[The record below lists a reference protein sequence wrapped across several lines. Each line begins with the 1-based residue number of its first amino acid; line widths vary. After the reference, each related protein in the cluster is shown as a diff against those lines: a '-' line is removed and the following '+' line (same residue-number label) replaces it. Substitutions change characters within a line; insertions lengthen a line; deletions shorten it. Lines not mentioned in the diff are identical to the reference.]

1 MYKKTIITSLT
12 SLTTVAVITA
22 CSGPSDT
29 HLIEESATRTESPV
43 LMAEIATYSP
53 SVGAT
58 AADVAETNSVVRKQE
73 AIQQTVGEL
82 RDKALSRD
90 DTTVAQNIRMI
101 KSTPQPLVVDQDAYP
116 IHTPENTENYQSL
129 EANPI
134 HLTSLEPVST
144 FSIDVDTGSYANVR
158 RFLNGGALPP
168 ADSVRVEEMLNYFS
182 YDYAT
187 SATRNVPFSMT
198 TELGASP
205 WNDKTTLLHV
215 GLKGFDPADS
225 SERPSNLVFLIDVSG
240 SMSANNKLGLLKP
253 SIEMLSRQLDSND
266 RVSIV
271 VYAGASGVVLEPTPG
286 NEHRTIASA
295 INRLSAGGST
305 NGQAGI
311 ELAYAMAE
319 KNFTKEGVN
328 RVILATDGDFNVGIS
343 DIEKLK
349 ALIERK
355 RESGIALTTLGFGTG
370 NYNDHLMEQLAD
382 VGNGNYAYI
391 DTINEARKVLVDELN
406 ATLLTI
412 AHDVKIQIE
421 FNPAVV
427 SEYRLI
433 GYTNRKL
440 ANEDFNNDKVDAGE
454 IGAGHT
460 VTALY
465 ELALV
470 GSGGERHSQ
479 LRYGQSERPAPQQVS
494 LNELGELRIRY
505 KLPGSK
511 ESRLIKEVISN
522 PEFPLSEP
530 TSDDFRFS
538 ASVAAFGQALSDGK
552 YLETFTLADTAR
564 LARSALGDDDFGYR
578 AELLRLINIA
588 DSLTG
593 IAHSGNGINDDS
605 NG

>member
-1 MYKKTIITSLT
+1 MYKKTAITSLS
-12 SLTTVAVITA
+12 SLTTVAIITA
-22 CSGPSDT
+22 CSGPSDK
-29 HLIEESATRTESPV
+29 HLGDASTSVSESPV
-43 LMAEIATYSP
+43 AIAEIDTYSSAAENAA
-53 SVGAT
+53 SVTT
-58 AADVAETNSVVRKQE
+58 ADQILLQTGPEQRNKSSSRHITSIARNAQTIHPKPQILTTN
-73 AIQQTVGEL
+73 L
-82 RDKALSRD
+82 
-90 DTTVAQNIRMI
+90 DT
-101 KSTPQPLVVDQDAYP
+101 YP
-116 IHTPENTENYQSL
+116 IQVDENTENYQAL
-129 EANPI
+129 DTNPI
-134 HLTSLEPVST
+134 HVTSAEPVST

-158 RFLNGGALPP
+158 RFLNGGKLPP
-168 ADSVRVEEMLNYFS
+168 ADSVRIEEMLNYFS
-182 YDYAT
+182 YDYTSTAT
-187 SATRNVPFSMT
+187 QSAPFSMT
-198 TELGASP
+198 TELGATP
-205 WNDKTTLLHV
+205 WNDNTTLLHV
-215 GLKGFDPADS
+215 GLKGFDPGDS
-225 SERPSNLVFLIDVSG
+225 NDRPSNLVFLIDVSG
-240 SMSANNKLGLLKP
+240 SMNGNNKLGLLKP

-286 NEHRTIASA
+286 NEHRKIASA

-319 KNFTKEGVN
+319 KSFTKDGVN
-328 RVILATDGDFNVGIS
+328 RVILATDGDFNVGLS

-349 ALIERK
+349 TLIERK

-391 DTINEARKVLVDELN
+391 DTINEARKVLVDELT

-470 GSGGERHSQ
+470 GSGGERHSPSRYSQ
-479 LRYGQSERPAPQQVS
+479 LEQKNAQQIA
-494 LNELGELRIRY
+494 LDELGEIRIRY
-505 KLPGSK
+505 KLPGEK
-511 ESRLIKEVISN
+511 QSRLIREVISTQDS
-522 PEFPLSEP
+522 PK
-530 TSDDFRFS
+530 SDAPSDNFRFS
-538 ASVAAFGQALSDGK
+538 ASVAAFAQALNDGK
-552 YLETFTLADTAR
+552 YLESFTLTDTAR
-564 LARSALGDDDFGYR
+564 LARSAIGEDAFGYR
-578 AELLRLINIA
+578 AELLRLITIA

-593 IAHSGNGINDDS
+593 IAQSGNAINDDS

>member
-1 MYKKTIITSLT
+1 MYKNTVITSLST
-12 SLTTVAVITA
+12 LTTVAILSA
-22 CSGPSDT
+22 CSGPSDK
-29 HLIEESATRTESPV
+29 HLSDASTTSTASP
-43 LMAEIATYSP
+43 LAIAEIDTYSP
-53 SVGAT
+53 AAGETTTEQIRLQTKPELYNKSINRHDAT
-58 AADVAETNSVVRKQE
+58 TAGNVRK
-73 AIQQTVGEL
+73 IHP
-82 RDKALSRD
+82 
-90 DTTVAQNIRMI
+90 
-101 KSTPQPLVVDQDAYP
+101 TPQSLIISPDTYP
-116 IHTPENTENYQSL
+116 IHADENTENYQAL
-129 EANPI
+129 DTNPI
-134 HLTSLEPVST
+134 LLTSAEPVST

-158 RFLNGGALPP
+158 RFLNNGRLPP
-168 ADSVRVEEMLNYFS
+168 ADSVRVEEMLNYFA
-182 YDYAT
+182 YDYTNTAT
-187 SATRNVPFSMT
+187 QSMPFSMT
-198 TELGASP
+198 SELGATP
-205 WNDKTTLLHV
+205 WNDNTTLLHV
-215 GLKGFDPADS
+215 GLKGFDPGDS
-225 SERPSNLVFLIDVSG
+225 NDRPSNLVFLIDVSG

-266 RVSIV
+266 HVSIV

-286 NEHRTIASA
+286 NEHRKIARA
-295 INRLSAGGST
+295 ISRLSAGGST

-319 KNFTKEGVN
+319 KNFTKDGVN
-328 RVILATDGDFNVGIS
+328 RVILATDGDFNVGLS

-349 ALIERK
+349 TLIEKK

-370 NYNDHLMEQLAD
+370 NYNDHLMEQIAD
-382 VGNGNYAYI
+382 IGNGNYAYI

-440 ANEDFNNDKVDAGE
+440 ANEDFNNDKVDAGG

-470 GSGGERHSQ
+470 GSGGERHSPSRYSQ
-479 LRYGQSERPAPQQVS
+479 LEQDSAQHNA
-494 LNELGELRIRY
+494 LDELGELRIRY
-505 KLPGSK
+505 KLPGEK
-511 ESRLIKEVISN
+511 KSRLISDIIST
-522 PEFPLSEP
+522 PDSPP
-530 TSDDFRFS
+530 SDTASNNFRFS
-538 ASVAAFGQALSDGK
+538 ASVAAFGQALNDGK
-552 YLETFTLADTAR
+552 YLESFTLTDTAR
-564 LARSALGDDDFGYR
+564 LARSALGEDAFGYR
-578 AELLRLINIA
+578 AEFLRLITIA

-593 IAHSGNGINDDS
+593 IAQSGNASNDDS